1 MKKGG
6 ISMESKENVMK
17 KIFSELNEQNQE
29 MMILIAKGVNIAQ
42 ENSTKKRNSLSNKKN
57 IHEREEVVV

>member
-1 MKKGG
+1 MQKGG

-17 KIFSELNEQNQE
+17 KIFSELNDQNQE

-42 ENSTKKRNSLSNKKN
+42 ENTTTKQHSLSNKKS
-57 IHEREEVVV
+57 ICEREEVVV